1 MSTVALRC
9 TLSDGNV
16 KVTQHHFVA
25 RHSIDIVVQ
34 RVANFTITP
43 FYFCYVLIG
52 RIAADTIALQI
63 DKYLKIGGLINVL

>member
-1 MSTVALRC
+1 M
-9 TLSDGNV
+9 
-16 KVTQHHFVA
+16 
-25 RHSIDIVVQ
+25 IVVQ